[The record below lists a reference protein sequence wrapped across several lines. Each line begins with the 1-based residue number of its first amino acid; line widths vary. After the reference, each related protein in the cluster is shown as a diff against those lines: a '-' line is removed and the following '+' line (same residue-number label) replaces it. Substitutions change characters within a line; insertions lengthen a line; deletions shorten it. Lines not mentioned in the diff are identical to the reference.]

1 MNGGWDGGKIERTDP
16 FEHDN
21 LSETGSVQTQAVER
35 PWNIRPR
42 PYELLDELICYLFS
56 AMESLLLCSC
66 RVCLSAD
73 IV

>member
-21 LSETGSVQTQAVER
+21 LSETGSIQTQAVER

-42 PYELLDELICYLFS
+42 PYELLDELIC
-56 AMESLLLCSC
+56 
-66 RVCLSAD
+66 
-73 IV
+73 